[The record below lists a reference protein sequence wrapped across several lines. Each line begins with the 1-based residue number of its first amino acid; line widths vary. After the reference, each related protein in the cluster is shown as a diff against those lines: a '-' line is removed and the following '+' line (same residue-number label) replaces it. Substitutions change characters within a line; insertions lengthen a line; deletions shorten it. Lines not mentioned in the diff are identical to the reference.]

1 MKKDFIEFA
10 TNWWATKIEATEN
23 ENEANL
29 NLFKKLLYNK
39 LLSEIIQKSSV
50 LISTINCQNYMLDE
64 LVYISGIFANIPSGF
79 EMRIVF
85 ENVWVYD
92 TKGILISCF

>member
-1 MKKDFIEFA
+1 
-10 TNWWATKIEATEN
+10 
-23 ENEANL
+23 
-29 NLFKKLLYNK
+29 
-39 LLSEIIQKSSV
+39 
-50 LISTINCQNYMLDE
+50 MLDE